1 MEEVKENT
9 RASITSGL
17 NRNTILNRPS
27 AQPTV
32 GAGGQYQVNVQ
43 AQPEGKFT
51 KLAKGLSAFNTA
63 LGAVAESNVA
73 ASELA
78 TQQASEMSLEEIEEN
93 SRLLKE
99 TEDKMYEQNS
109 FIDRLTRKGKMSI
122 IENPLT
128 FSRAQR
134 AAGTKLGTDRYKAE
148 VNKRLQE
155 AQKEYR
161 RNGTEYVIEDIQR
174 QVYDEIL
181 SDTSM
186 DEGSSMQRGFSEIAS
201 KVNTETRQRYFDE
214 QSRAG
219 VIREVGNVSN
229 EVSTIFGSSG
239 TIEEKA
245 RKLMELKGRQE
256 HIGGDGF
263 IKAIRV
269 GFDDLASRDPELAME
284 SVTDIR
290 DKKYSNVKLGGF
302 ALGSAVYDNALDD
315 IEASIDRELR
325 KQQAETI
332 KQVDDKKK
340 VWREVASALNS
351 RGNELATPAEYGIS
365 VMGYDDD
372 QQVPANELLDAYKSS
387 EINKG
392 ALVGQRRVA
401 ESTFDSIDR
410 TIEGMEATS
419 RSRAES
425 ATRKDVAKA
434 TSSPEVTSSNVAY
447 DTQRG
452 LTEKNVGDTSIAGQ
466 LLMVQKKNAVKSKIN
481 TIDAN
486 AMNGEYPLG
495 VERIMDDEGNE
506 ISFFDLTPEQRQD
519 KIKEAKTAVYD
530 AALNDLIEME
540 GEEKKKQEAKAAER
554 SKNIDM
560 ADIMD
565 TADSM
570 RVPPNLKIKA
580 KVPEFMEVNISKA
593 LSGDPKYHNYLISMP
608 RDRMMGIM
616 KELSQAV
623 KDQRFTWVGD
633 SELGKKVQYR
643 QGLSSED
650 SESIDKF
657 LKETDKYTPYT
668 LGEIQ
673 SYNPKTGLF
682 PDRKITRDADSL
694 IEIPFTYNSEDEAK
708 QIVEEMRKHYPIYT
722 RSMLEQARLKPKQFK
737 EAND

>member
-1 MEEVKENT
+1 MDILVDHYYQTFNNMEEVKENT

-43 AQPEGKFT
+43 SQPEGKFS
-51 KLAKGLSAFNTA
+51 KLAKGWSAFNTT
-63 LGAVAESNVA
+63 LGALAESNVA

-78 TQQASEMSLEEIEEN
+78 TQQASEMTLEQIEEN
-93 SRLLKE
+93 SRILKE

-134 AAGTKLGTDRYKAE
+134 AAGTKLGTDRYKVE

-186 DEGSSMQRGFSEIAS
+186 DEGSSMQRGFSDIAS

-269 GFDDLASRDPELAME
+269 GFDDLASKNPDLAME

-290 DKKYSNVKLGGF
+290 DQKYSNVKLGGF

-351 RGNELATPAEYGIS
+351 R
-365 VMGYDDD
+365 V
-372 QQVPANELLDAYKSS
+372 
-387 EINKG
+387 
-392 ALVGQRRVA
+392 
-401 ESTFDSIDR
+401 
-410 TIEGMEATS
+410 
-419 RSRAES
+419 
-425 ATRKDVAKA
+425 
-434 TSSPEVTSSNVAY
+434 
-447 DTQRG
+447 
-452 LTEKNVGDTSIAGQ
+452 
-466 LLMVQKKNAVKSKIN
+466 
-481 TIDAN
+481 
-486 AMNGEYPLG
+486 
-495 VERIMDDEGNE
+495 
-506 ISFFDLTPEQRQD
+506 DL
-519 KIKEAKTAVYD
+519 
-530 AALNDLIEME
+530 
-540 GEEKKKQEAKAAER
+540 
-554 SKNIDM
+554 
-560 ADIMD
+560 
-565 TADSM
+565 
-570 RVPPNLKIKA
+570 
-580 KVPEFMEVNISKA
+580 
-593 LSGDPKYHNYLISMP
+593 P
-608 RDRMMGIM
+608 R
-616 KELSQAV
+616 
-623 KDQRFTWVGD
+623 
-633 SELGKKVQYR
+633 
-643 QGLSSED
+643 
-650 SESIDKF
+650 
-657 LKETDKYTPYT
+657 
-668 LGEIQ
+668 
-673 SYNPKTGLF
+673 
-682 PDRKITRDADSL
+682 
-694 IEIPFTYNSEDEAK
+694 
-708 QIVEEMRKHYPIYT
+708 
-722 RSMLEQARLKPKQFK
+722 
-737 EAND
+737 